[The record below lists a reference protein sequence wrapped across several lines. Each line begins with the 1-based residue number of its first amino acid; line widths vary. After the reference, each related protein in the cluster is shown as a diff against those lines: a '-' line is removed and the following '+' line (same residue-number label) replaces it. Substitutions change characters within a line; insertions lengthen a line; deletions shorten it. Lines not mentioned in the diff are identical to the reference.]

1 MNLAKRFHEYHNLNK
16 IVMSKQIFAILLAA
30 VVFGCTNKEQEEKLK
45 QLEADNLKLQEQI
58 GGSEHT
64 INDFVN
70 AYNEIQSNLD
80 SIKNKEGIITA
91 NTAIGVELPA
101 DRKEQIKQD
110 IQLIYELSLKNRKKI
125 DELQKKLKDEKGY
138 TSNLK
143 RMIEN
148 LEKQVAERDAQ
159 IVVLKDELAK
169 MDIVVE
175 NLTAE
180 VDRLAI
186 ESEEKSK
193 VIDEKISEIN
203 TAYYIIGT
211 EKNLKESKIITKEGG
226 FIGMGKTAN
235 INKDFEEGAFNKVDI
250 TKTSNIIIKAKK
262 AKIVTDHPSTSYT
275 LHGDKKHAD
284 SLSIND
290 YKAFWRSSKYLVIV
304 AE

>member
-1 MNLAKRFHEYHNLNK
+1 MKKLF
-16 IVMSKQIFAILLAA
+16 VILLIAA
-30 VVFGCTNKEQEEKLK
+30 IAGCTNKEQEEKLK

-58 GGSEHT
+58 GGDTHT

-80 SIKNKEGIITA
+80 SIKTKEGIITA
-91 NTAIGVELPA
+91 NTATGVELGA

-125 DELQKKLKDEKGY
+125 DQLNKKLKDEKGY

-143 RMIEN
+143 KMIAN
-148 LEKQVAERDAQ
+148 LESQLAERDAQ
-159 IVVLKDELAK
+159 INSLKDELAK
-169 MDIVVE
+169 LDIVVE
-175 NLTAE
+175 NLTAQ
-180 VDRLAI
+180 VDQLAV
-186 ESEEKSK
+186 ESEGKSK
-193 VIDEKISEIN
+193 VIEEKISELN

-211 EKNLKESKIITKEGG
+211 DKNLKEAKIITKEGG

-235 INKDFEEGAFNKVDI
+235 INKDFDQNAFNKIDI
-250 TKTSNIIIKAKK
+250 TKTPSIIINTKK
-262 AKIVTDHPSTSYT
+262 AKIITDHPSTSYT